1 MAHTH
6 TALLFHLIFSTKH
19 RAPPLTP
26 EIRPRLFPYMGGI
39 IRDLRGTALLINGP
53 ADHVH
58 LLTSVPPVVALSDL
72 LRELKAISS
81 AWVND
86 VFHPHEEF
94 AWQTGYGAF
103 TVSKSAEESV
113 HHYILNQ
120 EEHHKRTTFE
130 EEYFAFLK
138 RHAITYDPRFLFD

>member
-6 TALLFHLIFSTKH
+6 SALLYHLIFSTKR
-19 RAPPLTP
+19 RAPALTP
-26 EIRPRLFPYMGGI
+26 DIRTRLFPYMGGI

-53 ADHVH
+53 ADH
-58 LLTSVPPVVALSDL
+58 ALSDL

-86 VFHPHEEF
+86 VFHPHEKF

-138 RHAITYDPRFLFD
+138 RHAMTYDPRFLFD